1 MAYIAGVKL
10 KLTKPIDSLSKAY
23 FKQTVTDGEL
33 EAFTVNVI
41 NLLDN
46 FNDKETEE
54 HNKNLVRDF
63 LLKTYYHDKYAVNTK
78 GKDDLVIHHDKKT
91 DSAVAVIIET
101 KKRTNKGEMIS
112 ATKPNAKALH
122 ELIFYYL
129 KERYTHNENGIK
141 NLIATNGYEWYIFDE
156 VWFEKN
162 IFRDTGLKKAYLEFS
177 ASGNDTR
184 HFYDSIAAV
193 FLKNY
198 DGEIPCTYVNLEE
211 IFKGRLPG
219 KKEVKALYKLFA
231 PEHLLKKTFCQRQQ
245 PA

>member
-122 ELIFYYL
+122 
-129 KERYTHNENGIK
+129 
-141 NLIATNGYEWYIFDE
+141 
-156 VWFEKN
+156 
-162 IFRDTGLKKAYLEFS
+162 
-177 ASGNDTR
+177 
-184 HFYDSIAAV
+184 
-193 FLKNY
+193 
-198 DGEIPCTYVNLEE
+198 
-211 IFKGRLPG
+211 
-219 KKEVKALYKLFA
+219 
-231 PEHLLKKTFCQRQQ
+231 
-245 PA
+245 